1 MEIILCRLGGG
12 VPLLTPCLWQKG
24 IPSAQGSSATLPS
37 CVFNP
42 VSYGTQVVYVC
53 VRERDASW
61 SQVKAQSIWITF
73 RGQNLRMTC
82 GTRDI
87 PTVNT
92 HPSSPPFLSIN
103 SLSLSFPAYVFH
115 LEPLHSWELN
125 TDSNYT
131 VNTSGYQRTLKGRKS
146 TKIRFHNKRPLTSV
160 CFLSF
165 LWKKENPIRMWK
177 SSTPT

>member
-1 MEIILCRLGGG
+1 MGAFLCLPRVFGKRGSPVRKG
-12 VPLLTPCLWQKG
+12 PLPHFPLVY
-24 IPSAQGSSATLPS
+24 STL
-37 CVFNP
+37 
-42 VSYGTQVVYVC
+42 VSYGTQVVCVC

-73 RGQNLRMTC
+73 RGQNLCMTC

-131 VNTSGYQRTLKGRKS
+131 VNTSEYQRTLKGRKS
-146 TKIRFHNKRPLTSV
+146 TKIRFRNKRPLTSV